1 MITAHDFHENR
12 FAKFWIADG
21 ILFFE
26 YKPSTL
32 IDLKV
37 AQLVVTDRI
46 HFQRERAYPILC
58 DLRGVV
64 STDKAGRDY
73 LAQLGSVLATAVGL
87 VIHEKLLLT
96 ISTFYLE
103 VNKPSVP
110 TQIFSSEDA
119 ALQYLKGFI
128 VGK

>member
-1 MITAHDFHENR
+1 MIAAHDFHENR

>member
-1 MITAHDFHENR
+1 MIAAHDFYENPS
-12 FAKFWIADG
+12 AKFWITDG
-21 ILFFE
+21 ILFFQ
-26 YKPSTL
+26 YKNNTI

-73 LAQLGSVLATAVGL
+73 LAQFGSVLATAVGL
-87 VIHEKLLLT
+87 VVHERLLFA
-96 ISTFYLE
+96 ISNFYLE

-110 TQIFSSEDA
+110 TQIFSTDIDA
-119 ALQYLKGFI
+119 LRYLREFKG
-128 VGK
+128 G